1 MISTYCDPSSSEMS
15 SNEASDTCII
25 RCDDIQLVGP
35 PGGYVSCTKM
45 SVSYDSYLLVGEL
58 QIDSKLVQGLQA
70 FRNTAVLCASASH
83 SGR

>member
-1 MISTYCDPSSSEMS
+1 MQRHTIGRTPWRLRELYK
-15 SNEASDTCII
+15 N
-25 RCDDIQLVGP
+25 VG
-35 PGGYVSCTKM
+35 
-45 SVSYDSYLLVGEL
+45 YDSYLLVGEL